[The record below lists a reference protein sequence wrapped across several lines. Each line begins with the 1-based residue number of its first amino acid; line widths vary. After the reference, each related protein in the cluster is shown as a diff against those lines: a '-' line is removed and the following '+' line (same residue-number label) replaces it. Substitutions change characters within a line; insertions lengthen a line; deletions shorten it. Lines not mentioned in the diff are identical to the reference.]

1 MGRKVRAGSG
11 DQAPEVPETCAY
23 CGRAMPHS
31 AVAGQKWCSKA
42 CRKHRLTETDT
53 ALETAITE
61 LLAARPATSSICP
74 SEVARATSED
84 WRDLMEPTRRAA
96 RRLVARGE
104 VEITQGGAVVDPSLF
119 RGPIRIRL
127 PRSG

>member
-1 MGRKVRAGSG
+1 VGRKIRAGR
-11 DQAPEVPETCAY
+11 PEQVSEVAETCAY

-31 AVAGQKWCSKA
+31 AIAGQKWCSKA
-42 CRKHRLTETDT
+42 CRQHRLTETDKT
-53 ALETAITE
+53 LERTITE

-74 SEVARATSED
+74 SEVARATSDD

-104 VEITQGGAVVDPSLF
+104 VEITQGGSVVDPSKF
-119 RGPIRIRL
+119 KGPIRIRL
-127 PRSG
+127 PR

>member
-1 MGRKVRAGSG
+1 MGRKLRAGTEI
-11 DQAPEVPETCAY
+11 PERVDTCAY
-23 CGRAMPHS
+23 CGRAMPKS
-31 AVAGQKWCSKA
+31 AIDGQRWCSKA
-42 CRKHRLTETDT
+42 CRQHRVTETDI
-53 ALETAITE
+53 ALERKITE

-74 SEVARATSED
+74 SEVARATSDD

-104 VEITQGGAVVDPSLF
+104 VEITQGGSVVDPSQF
-119 RGPIRIRL
+119 KGPIRIRL

>member
-1 MGRKVRAGSG
+1 MGRKLRAGT
-11 DQAPEVPETCAY
+11 EVPEVVSTCAY
-23 CGRAMPHS
+23 CGRAMPAS
-31 AVAGQKWCSKA
+31 AAEGQRWCSKA
-42 CRKHRLTETDT
+42 CRQHRLTETDV
-53 ALETAITE
+53 ALEKKIAE
-61 LLAARPATSSICP
+61 LLAARPASSSICP

-104 VEITQGGAVVDPSLF
+104 VEITQGGSVVDPSLF
-119 RGPIRIRL
+119 KGPIRIRL